1 MVAKKNP
8 IMDGTDSSIY
18 SIFHDGIL
26 LEQIHACD
34 EATAYEN
41 YAQKHL
47 SELIKK
53 HEEQEEILK
62 RHDKIQMEHNKIWME
77 HEQIWMEHE
86 QILME
91 HRKIRWKHDRILHED
106 PLLTERERELLLKRK
121 KSNGNIS

>member
-53 HEEQEEILK
+53 HEEQEQILK
-62 RHDKIQMEHNKIWME
+62 RHDEIQMEHDR
-77 HEQIWMEHE
+77 IWMEHE
-86 QILME
+86 QIL
-91 HRKIRWKHDRILHED
+91 I
-106 PLLTERERELLLKRK
+106 EREQMIKQNDLIIEAQK
-121 KSNGNIS
+121 KATEISLSNQK

>member
-1 MVAKKNP
+1 
-8 IMDGTDSSIY
+8 MDGTDSSIY

-53 HEEQEEILK
+53 HEEQEQILK
-62 RHDKIQMEHNKIWME
+62 RHDEIQMEHDR
-77 HEQIWMEHE
+77 IWMEHE
-86 QILME
+86 QILS
-91 HRKIRWKHDRILHED
+91 L
-106 PLLTERERELLLKRK
+106 
-121 KSNGNIS
+121 SNQK